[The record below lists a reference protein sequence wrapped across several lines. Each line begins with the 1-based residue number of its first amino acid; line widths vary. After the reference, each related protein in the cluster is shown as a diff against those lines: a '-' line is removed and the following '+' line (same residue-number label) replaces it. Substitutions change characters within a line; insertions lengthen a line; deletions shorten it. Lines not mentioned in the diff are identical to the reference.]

1 MRKFRKSLWLPLA
14 LWVYTTAMAIYFLPR
29 NTQVSDTEKYLT
41 LGFSYVIIVLLWW
54 VLRLKEK
61 RQDNHQ

>member
-54 VLRLKEK
+54 VLRQKEK
-61 RQDNHQ
+61 GQDNHQ